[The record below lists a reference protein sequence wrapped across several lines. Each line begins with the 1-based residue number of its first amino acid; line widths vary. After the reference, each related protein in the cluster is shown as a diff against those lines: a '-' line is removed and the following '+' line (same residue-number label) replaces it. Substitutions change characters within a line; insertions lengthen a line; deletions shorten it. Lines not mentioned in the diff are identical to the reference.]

1 MFINSKMETSL
12 LDQRAELA
20 ISSSNLDFILR
31 KALEGGA
38 GFCAFNLCC
47 QLMFWKY
54 TVNFSLAV

>member
-1 MFINSKMETSL
+1 METSL
-12 LDQRAELA
+12 LAQRAELA